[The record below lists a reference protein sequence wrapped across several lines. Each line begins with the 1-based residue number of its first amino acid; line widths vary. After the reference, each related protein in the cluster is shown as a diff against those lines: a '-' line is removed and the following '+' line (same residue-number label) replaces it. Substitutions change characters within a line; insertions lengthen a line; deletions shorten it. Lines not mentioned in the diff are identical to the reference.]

1 MVLNPASPRATPGYT
16 TGAAVLFGAAAVIV
30 TALAFQYIGGY
41 PPCPLC
47 LQQRY
52 AYYLAI
58 PLLFIALVLI
68 AADRPRTAALLFA
81 VVAIAFLANAG
92 LGLYQAGAEWKLW
105 PGPETCA
112 GTQGLAT
119 DAGNLLQDLA
129 RTQVVRCDDAAWRF
143 LGLSFAGWNAVASA
157 VLFLGALRAALRAA
171 R

>member
-1 MVLNPASPRATPGYT
+1 MVLNPASPRTTPGYT

-41 PPCPLC
+41 APCPLC

-105 PGPETCA
+105 PGPDTCA
-112 GTQGLAT
+112 GTQGLAM
-119 DAGNLLQDLA
+119 DAGNLLQDLS
-129 RTQVVRCDDAAWRF
+129 RTQVVRCDEAAWRF
-143 LGLSFAGWNAVASA
+143 LGLSFAGWNAVASF